1 MENLTS
7 PAHVAASVSYPSAS
21 RLEAAFLAFRHVL
34 PDAPARA
41 SQQFYALGDL
51 ETAFRALKSP
61 LAAAK
66 EQGGLINPWA
76 LASLKR
82 DEVRTAAALAGLWM
96 SDFGGLASQRFA
108 AAYLTVALPDVDW
121 SDELGAGYQVSTEV
135 CPLGQGADRVDLVI
149 TTASHL
155 IGIEVK
161 IRANLGPRQLER
173 YTASLGRRAELQ
185 KLVPAV
191 IFLAPFRTTVPTVA
205 STTWSDVARAAR
217 QAVGKGVIGRTFV
230 EHMIASFGDHVM
242 NL

>member
-7 PAHVAASVSYPSAS
+7 PAHVAASASYPSAS

-41 SQQFYALGDL
+41 PQQFYALGDL
-51 ETAFRALKSP
+51 ETAFRALKPP

-82 DEVRTAAALAGLWM
+82 DEIRTAAALAGLWM

-135 CPLGQGADRVDLVI
+135 CPLGEGADRVDLVI

-161 IRANLGPRQLER
+161 IRADLGPMQLER

-217 QAVGKGVIGRTFV
+217 QAVGTGAIGRTFV